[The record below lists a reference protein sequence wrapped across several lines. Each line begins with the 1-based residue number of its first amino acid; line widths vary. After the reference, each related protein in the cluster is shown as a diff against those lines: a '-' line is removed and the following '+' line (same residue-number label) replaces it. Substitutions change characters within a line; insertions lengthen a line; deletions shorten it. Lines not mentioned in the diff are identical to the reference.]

1 MIGQVMPGR
10 VKYFFN
16 QQWLKHDIFSKLLQ
30 YNFTFFG
37 KEVIMLKD
45 PRLKVLLIG
54 CKQGL
59 CIKECFKCSM
69 CCSCSHQLKE
79 ITCDVSFKHLLF
91 FLIKLICF
99 TDFNV
104 ISIVSRSA

>member
-1 MIGQVMPGR
+1 MKQQPWCMQQINFFMIGQVMPGR

-30 YNFTFFG
+30 YNFPFFG

-59 CIKECFKCSM
+59 YIKECLQMFY
-69 CCSCSHQLKE
+69 
-79 ITCDVSFKHLLF
+79 VLL
-91 FLIKLICF
+91 L
-99 TDFNV
+99 
-104 ISIVSRSA
+104 RSPTEGNYM

>member
-1 MIGQVMPGR
+1 MI
-10 VKYFFN
+10 FFQN
-16 QQWLKHDIFSKLLQ
+16 YYN

-59 CIKECFKCSM
+59 CILKNAYKCSM
-69 CCSCSHQLKE
+69 CSCGHQLKE
-79 ITCDVSFKHLLF
+79 ITCDVCFK
-91 FLIKLICF
+91 
-99 TDFNV
+99 N
-104 ISIVSRSA
+104 

>member
-1 MIGQVMPGR
+1 MI
-10 VKYFFN
+10 FFQN
-16 QQWLKHDIFSKLLQ
+16 YYN

-59 CIKECFKCSM
+59 CILKNAYKCSM
-69 CCSCSHQLKE
+69 YCSCGHQLKE
-79 ITCDVSFKHLLF
+79 ITCDVCFKH
-91 FLIKLICF
+91 
-99 TDFNV
+99 
-104 ISIVSRSA
+104 